1 MNIMPDENLRTI
13 LKSKMIAAAIAAE
26 IAERE
31 QSNDNA
37 TKLSLAEFIKKLRVA
52 KKMTEGDIRKL
63 LGCSRMTLKNWERG
77 IALPSGSDSD
87 NRVPMKQSRIEG
99 VSSGPNGPAFA
110 LRRKKSI
117 PSKAYRL
124 RLAMVAKELFGGRIE
139 INWNL

>member
-1 MNIMPDENLRTI
+1 MNIMPDENLQRI

-31 QSNDNA
+31 ESNSNA
-37 TKLSLAEFIKKLRVA
+37 TKISLAEFIKKLRVT
-52 KKMTEGDIRKL
+52 KKMTDGDIRKL

-87 NRVPMKQSRIEG
+87 NRIPMKQSRIEEA
-99 VSSGPNGPAFA
+99 SSGPTGPAFT

-124 RLAMVAKELFGGRIE
+124 RLATVAKKLFGGDIE
-139 INWNL
+139 ISWTK